1 MLCCFVLFVLR
12 CCDCCNDG
20 QAVQVV
26 PRWRHHL
33 PLLSMVRHGP
43 LIDQPSPIDPLPPS
57 AHSSPASPSLSLSL
71 FTLVLCC
78 CSSRSHLALHDEL
91 VSKAFQGRHG
101 RAFLFGNVSD
111 PTPHAKQTTHCQ
123 PTPPPLTDQHA
134 SSPRCAVCP
143 APSINVTL
151 GPSENRILMTGLHT
165 VCDIYCLVCCD
176 AIGWYYMEAF
186 EESEKYK
193 EKKYIVEKA
202 KITKETLT

>member
-1 MLCCFVLFVLR
+1 MICCEE
-12 CCDCCNDG
+12 DG

-26 PRWRHHL
+26 PGRRHHL
-33 PLLSMVRHGP
+33 PLLSMVRHTALAP
-43 LIDQPSPIDPLPPS
+43 LS
-57 AHSSPASPSLSLSL
+57 SSPSFVSGCRLQAVPQSSALCLSL
-71 FTLVLCC
+71 FLLCL
-78 CSSRSHLALHDEL
+78 SRSHLALHDEL

-101 RAFLFGNVSD
+101 RAFLFGNVS
-111 PTPHAKQTTHCQ
+111 AKHRTHSNHHS
-123 PTPPPLTDQHA
+123 LTHSSA
-134 SSPRCAVCP
+134 SAAINPSTSRATHRLCP
-143 APSINVTL
+143 VSRSLSVSINVTL

-193 EKKYIVEKA
+193 EKKFIVEKA